1 MLNCFA
7 NPVRAFLLATILAF
21 AALASAASAA
31 TAQTQP
37 VATVTTGRSKNEE
50 NPSDRDAAPVG
61 GILIVV
67 GIVGGIILL
76 AWICSRISDNR
87 PSMP

>member
-21 AALASAASAA
+21 AALAAEGRAA
-31 TAQTQP
+31 TAQTP
-37 VATVTTGRSKNEE
+37 IATVTTGRSKNEE

-76 AWICSRISDNR
+76 AWVCSRISDNR